1 MRESEL
7 QTKIKQRLEK
17 HGWLVVKLIST
28 NWNGIPDLLCMRKGV
43 SMFLEVKTDTGILAQ
58 LQEHRIKTLNS
69 IGIHSRVVRSLE
81 DIDVYC
87 YKTF

>member
-1 MRESEL
+1 MKESEL
-7 QTKIKQRLEK
+7 QTKIKDRLTK

-28 NWNGIPDLLCMRKGV
+28 SWNGIPDLLCMRKGV
-43 SMFLEVKTDTGILAQ
+43 AMMLEVKTDKGVVAP

-69 IGIHSRVVRSLE
+69 IGIHSRVVRCLE

-87 YKTF
+87 YKTS